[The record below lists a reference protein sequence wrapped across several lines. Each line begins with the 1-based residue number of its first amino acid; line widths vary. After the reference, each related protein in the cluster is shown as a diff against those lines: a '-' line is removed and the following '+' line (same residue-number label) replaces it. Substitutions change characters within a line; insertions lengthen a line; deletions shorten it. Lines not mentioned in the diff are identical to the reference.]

1 VVQILYDDGE
11 AEALCMSK
19 ERWEVEKAMSCSQ
32 VKAFLS
38 AQTELS
44 FLPLKLGLVLV
55 CSKVPCSFPLLGS
68 GDLIWLP

>member
-1 VVQILYDDGE
+1 MVQILYDDGE

-32 VKAFLS
+32 VKTSLS
-38 AQTELS
+38 AQTESS
-44 FLPLKLGLVLV
+44 FLLLKSGQVLV